1 MDIVVRNT
9 SIILKDYYLGTFPE
23 LERYFTLY
31 DPITHSYSSMGMRYD
46 ESKKQLYLPRG
57 MDTRIL
63 QKLINDSGDINVEYD
78 SDPYDKTAPMTIKY
92 LPRDDVQREALEFV
106 LGKGNYYNNNN
117 QTQLSLNLR
126 TGKGKTYVAIA
137 ALSYLSVKAIV
148 IATNKEWLIQW
159 KNCFVEYTNV
169 DEREILIIEGSV
181 GIFKILNG
189 ITDVSKYKAFMITHS
204 SLHAFG
210 VKHGWDKITELFKKL
225 RVYMKIFDEAHLNFT
240 NIADVDF
247 YTNTKKTLYLTA
259 TPARSDRS
267 ENFIYD
273 IYFRNVPAI
282 DLFDEEN
289 DPHTRYNSIRFSS
302 LPTPQDKQKIFNNT
316 YGINRNAYTNY
327 IVHNKRFYDVMYI
340 LMNKI
345 IFMRGKV
352 LIYIGTNEAILVVK
366 EWIEENYPEFK
377 NNVGIFTSF
386 IPISDRKSQLDKKI
400 ILTTTKSA
408 GAALDVKG
416 LQASF
421 VVAEPFKSEVLAI
434 QTLGRTRD
442 DNTDYY
448 DLVDDGFRQL
458 SRFYTSK
465 KPIFRKYASSCKEF
479 RLNYQDLQNISK
491 RLKEERED
499 IKDQYAKHR
508 AFIIYGRT
516 KNSKEDNK

>member
-1 MDIVVRNT
+1 MRIIVRNT
-9 SIILKDYYLGTFPE
+9 SIILTDYTLGDYPE

-31 DPITHSYSSMGMRYD
+31 DPITHSYSAMGMKYD
-46 ESKKQLYLPRG
+46 EDKRCLYLPRG

-63 QKLINDSGDINVEYD
+63 KKLTNYQDELDIEYN
-78 SDPYDKTAPMTIKY
+78 SDPFDRIPEMSIKY
-92 LPRDDVQREALEFV
+92 MPRDDVQKEALEFV
-106 LGKGNYYNNNN
+106 LGKGQYYQNNN

-137 ALSYLSVKAIV
+137 ALSYLSVKACI
-148 IATNKEWLIQW
+148 IATNKEWLVQW
-159 KNCFVEYTNV
+159 KNCFIEYTNI
-169 DEREILIIEGSV
+169 DEREVLIIEGSV

-189 ITDVSKYKAFMITHS
+189 ITDVSRYKTFMITHS
-204 SLHAFG
+204 SLHSFG
-210 VKHGWDKITELFKKL
+210 TKHGWDKITELFIKL
-225 RVYMKIFDEAHLNFT
+225 RVYMKVFDEAHLNFT

-273 IYFRNVPAI
+273 IYFKNVPAI
-282 DLFDEEN
+282 DLFDEDE

-302 LPTPQDKQKIFNNT
+302 MPTPQEKQKIFNNT

-327 IVHNKRFYDVMYI
+327 IVNNKNFYNVMYI

-345 IFMRGKV
+345 LHINGKV
-352 LIYIGTNEAILVVK
+352 LLYIGTNDAILKVK
-366 EWIEENYPEFK
+366 DWIEENYPEFR
-377 NNVGIFTSF
+377 NEVGIFTSF
-386 IPISDRKSQLDKKI
+386 IPMSERKKQLDKQI

-416 LQASF
+416 LKASF

-442 DNTDYY
+442 PNTDYY

-465 KPIFRKYASSCKEF
+465 KPIFRKYATQCKEY
-479 RLNYQDLQNISK
+479 RLNYQDLSELSDK
-491 RLKEERED
+491 LKAQRED
-499 IKDQYAKHR
+499 VKSQYARKQ
-508 AFIIYGRT
+508 AFIIYRNID
-516 KNSKEDNK
+516 KK